1 MLQVVFNGPFLLC
14 LRVLR
19 PLHVA
24 SRQIK
29 ALLVLPMP
37 VLERVLGRVAELTNG
52 QADSFAQL
60 DVRAVQLAA
69 DPRMNT

>member
-1 MLQVVFNGPFLLC
+1 
-14 LRVLR
+14 
-19 PLHVA
+19 
-24 SRQIK
+24 
-29 ALLVLPMP
+29 MP